1 MSEVSIG
8 RRSFLK
14 RTAAAAAVVGS
25 MKAAAQSSEAKTDM
39 PTIKKALQLGN
50 LPGKLSDSEKFKLAK
65 ACGWDGIE
73 AYPMDDLEAA
83 AKLGETARAAGVRI
97 HSTCFGG
104 WKTPFSSPDAA
115 IIDKGLAAM
124 EVALR
129 STKAMGGEV
138 VLLVPAVV
146 NAAVSYADAY
156 ARSQEHI
163 RKLLPVA
170 KEVGVIIAVE
180 NVWNRFLLSP
190 LEFARYLDE
199 FDSPWLRAYFDV
211 GNVVAYGWPE
221 HWIRTLGERIA
232 RVHLKDFKG
241 TGGHCG
247 DWKPLREGSVNWP
260 EVRRAF
266 DDIGYTG
273 WMTTEVGGG
282 DEAFLR
288 DLAHRVDLIIAGQ

>member
-1 MSEVSIG
+1 MG
-8 RRSFLK
+8 RRDFLG
-14 RTAAAAAVVGS
+14 RAAAVAAVAAS
-25 MKAAAQSSEAKTDM
+25 TQAAAESSEAKTDM
-39 PTIKKALQLGN
+39 PAIKKALQLGN
-50 LPGKLSDSEKFKLAK
+50 LPGGLSDLDKFKLAK

-73 AYPMDDLEAA
+73 ASPMDDLDAARRLGEAA
-83 AKLGETARAAGVRI
+83 REAGIRI

-104 WKTPFSSPDAA
+104 WHAPFSSADPAV
-115 IIDKGLAAM
+115 IDRGLDGM
-124 EVALR
+124 RTALR
-129 STKAMGGEV
+129 STKAMGGDA

-146 NAAVSYADAY
+146 NADVSYADAY

-170 KEVGVIIAVE
+170 EEEGVVIAVE
-180 NVWNRFLLSP
+180 NVWNKFLLSP
-190 LEFARYLDE
+190 LEFARYVDE
-199 FDSPWLRAYFDV
+199 FESPWLQAYFDV

-221 HWIRTLGERIA
+221 QWIRSLGERIV

-241 TGGHCG
+241 SGGHCG
-247 DWKPLREGSVNWP
+247 DWTPLREGSVDWP

-266 DDIGYTG
+266 DDIGFTG

-288 DLAHRVDLIIAGQ
+288 DLAERVDLIVAGQ